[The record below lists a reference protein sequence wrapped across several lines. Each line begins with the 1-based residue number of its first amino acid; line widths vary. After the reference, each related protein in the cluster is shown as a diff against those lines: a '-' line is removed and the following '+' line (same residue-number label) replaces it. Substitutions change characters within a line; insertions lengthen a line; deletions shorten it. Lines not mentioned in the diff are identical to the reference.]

1 MMRIVFERTGGFMGR
16 KVSLSIDLA
25 DLPPDQ
31 AGTLKQL
38 VDESNF
44 FKLTELP
51 PKTPLP
57 DGFMY
62 SITVETETTQRTIHA
77 SDTNFPQT
85 LRPLLENLLARARVR

>member
-1 MMRIVFERTGGFMGR
+1 MGR
-16 KVSLSIDLA
+16 KVSLSLDLA

-44 FKLTELP
+44 FKLTEPP
-51 PKTPLP
+51 PKPPVP
-57 DGFMY
+57 DGFIY

-77 SDTNFPQT
+77 SDTDFPQA
-85 LRPLLENLLARARVR
+85 LRPLLDDLMARTRAR

>member
-1 MMRIVFERTGGFMGR
+1 MGR
-16 KVSLSIDLA
+16 KVGLAVDLA

-31 AGTLKQL
+31 AGTLKRL

-51 PKTPLP
+51 PKTPMP

-77 SDTNFPQT
+77 SDTNLPQT
-85 LRPLLENLLARARVR
+85 LRPLLDDLMARTRAR